1 MFRAIGAIV
10 EGARKFKRAVTG
22 GDEAPNPEAQ
32 VLGESIAQAFVAGRF
47 ADIYALTT
55 PTVQQRSDADEFVT
69 SWRDTV
75 ADRGPLTGFDVSDIG
90 AIDLAFIPG
99 LEDVPQDQFVA
110 FLELTFSSPSVTL
123 DDPNALVVAA
133 VVLDHGGDLR
143 IGALHTR

>member
-10 EGARKFKRAVTG
+10 EGARKVKRAVTG
-22 GDEAPNPEAQ
+22 GDQAPNPEAQ

-47 ADIYALTT
+47 ADVHALTT
-55 PTVQQRSDADEFVT
+55 PALQERTDCDEFVT

-110 FLELTFSSPSVTL
+110 FLELTFSSPSITL
-123 DDPNALVVAA
+123 EDPNALVVAA
-133 VVLDHGGDLR
+133 VVLDQGGDLR